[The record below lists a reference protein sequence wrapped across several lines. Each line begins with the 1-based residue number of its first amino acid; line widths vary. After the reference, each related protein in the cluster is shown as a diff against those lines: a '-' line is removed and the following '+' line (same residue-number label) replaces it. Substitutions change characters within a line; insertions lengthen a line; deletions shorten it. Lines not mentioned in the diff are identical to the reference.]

1 MFETM
6 KSKLLGA
13 GLGLA
18 LVGSAVGGVAMTGVT
33 AAGAQTPP
41 STPDVTQSQPAETPG
56 AEAPEAPDSA
66 TDAAEANEPQLPGG
80 GNADAPGVDVQH
92 DFQGVE

>member
-6 KSKLLGA
+6 KSKVLGA

-18 LVGSAVGGVAMTGVT
+18 LISSAVGGVAMTGLTSV
-33 AAGAQTPP
+33 GAQTPP
-41 STPDVTQSQPAETPG
+41 ANTPAVTQQAEK
-56 AEAPEAPDSA
+56 PEANESA
-66 TDAAEANEPQLPGG
+66 GDAPEANEPQLPGG
-80 GNADAPGVDVQH
+80 GHADADGVDVQH

>member
-6 KSKLLGA
+6 KAKILGA

-18 LVGSAVGGVAMTGVT
+18 LAGSAVGGVAMTGLT
-33 AAGAQTPP
+33 SAGAQTPP
-41 STPDVTQSQPAETPG
+41 STPGATQSQPAETPG
-56 AEAPEAPDSA
+56 AEAPEASESA
-66 TDAAEANEPQLPGG
+66 ETADPNDPAGG
-80 GNADAPGVDVQH
+80 HEDAPGTDVQH

>member
-6 KSKLLGA
+6 KSKVLGA

-18 LVGSAVGGVAMTGVT
+18 LVGSAVGGVAMTGLT
-33 AAGAQTPP
+33 SAGAQTPP
-41 STPDVTQSQPAETPG
+41 TNTPAVTEPATTPEQPESAV
-56 AEAPEAPDSA
+56 EAPEAND
-66 TDAAEANEPQLPGG
+66 PQLPGG
-80 GNADAPGVDVQH
+80 GNADAAGTDVQH